1 MWKTV
6 NEHISQAINYDFKH
20 TYKRQLQSTNTDKL
34 FHLTNGTHNYLIKVV
49 LKSELDRLESE
60 STGLKLLAQNS
71 DLKVPNCIV
80 TGANIE
86 FSFIVL
92 EWLVLDKQ
100 PHTTWDAMGKSLANM
115 HQKHDQA
122 MFGFDIDNYLA
133 TTVQPNRWHKKW
145 DVFYAEERIGWQLQL
160 LAEKG
165 IQLIEP
171 ERLINT
177 VKEQLHSHHV
187 EPSILH
193 GDFWRGNMGF
203 LKAVP
208 TVFNPASYYGDRE
221 VDIAMSE
228 LFAPLPDN
236 FYSAYNLQ
244 YPLSPN
250 YEKRK
255 LIYQLYPILNHAN
268 IFAGNYLTQ
277 AKQHIEKLTATVVK

>member
-6 NEHISQAINYDFKH
+6 NEHISQAIHYDFKH
-20 TYKRQLQSTNTDKL
+20 THKRQLQSSSSDKL
-34 FHLTNGTHNYLIKVV
+34 FHLSNGTQNYLVKVA
-49 LKSELDRLESE
+49 LKNELERFESE
-60 STGLKLLAQNS
+60 AIGLELLAQNS
-71 DLKVPNCIV
+71 VFMVPDCIV

-100 PHTTWDAMGKSLANM
+100 PHDTWSAMGKNLAKM
-115 HQKHDQA
+115 HSIHEQA
-122 MFGFDIDNYLA
+122 MFGFDVDNYLA
-133 TTVQPNRWHKKW
+133 TTIQPNRWHKKW

-165 IQLIEP
+165 INFVEP

-177 VKEQLHSHHV
+177 IKEQLHSHQV
-187 EPSILH
+187 EPSLLH

-203 LKAVP
+203 INMLP
-208 TVFNPASYYGDRE
+208 TVFNPACYYGDRE

-228 LFAPLPDN
+228 LFAPLPEN
-236 FYSAYNLQ
+236 FYTAYNQQ
-244 YPLSPN
+244 YPLSQN
-250 YEKRK
+250 YQKRK

-268 IFAGNYLTQ
+268 IFAGHYLTE
-277 AKQHIEKLTATVVK
+277 AKQHIEMLTAPNVK

>member
-6 NEHISQAINYDFKH
+6 NEHISIAINDDFKH

-34 FHLTNGTHNYLIKVV
+34 FHLTNDTHNFLVKIA

-60 STGLKLLAQNS
+60 SIGLKLLAQNS
-71 DLKVPNCIV
+71 RFIIPDCIV

-86 FSFIVL
+86 FSFIVTQ
-92 EWLVLDKQ
+92 WQKLDQQ
-100 PHTTWDAMGKSLANM
+100 PHSTWNDVGKNLAYM
-115 HQKHDQA
+115 HQKYDQA
-122 MFGFDIDNYLA
+122 MFGFDVDNYLA

-165 IQLIEP
+165 IRFIEP

-177 VKEQLHSHHV
+177 VKEQLHSHRV
-187 EPSILH
+187 TPSLLH

-203 LKAVP
+203 VSTMPSL
-208 TVFNPASYYGDRE
+208 FNPACYYGDRE

-228 LFAPLPDN
+228 LFAPLPDD
-236 FYSAYNLQ
+236 FYTAYDQQ
-244 YPLSPN
+244 YPLSKN
-250 YEKRK
+250 YHKRK
-255 LIYQLYPILNHAN
+255 LVYQLYPILNHAN
-268 IFAGNYLTQ
+268 IFAGHYLTQ
-277 AKQHIEKLTATVVK
+277 AKQHIEKLTTIGVK

>member
-6 NEHISQAINYDFKH
+6 NEHISRAINFDFKH

-34 FHLTNGTHNYLIKVV
+34 FHITNGTHNYLVKIA
-49 LKSELDRLESE
+49 LKSELERLESE
-60 STGLKLLAQNS
+60 FIGLKLLAQNS
-71 DLKVPNCIV
+71 NFKVPECIT

-92 EWLVLDKQ
+92 QWLVLDKQ
-100 PHTTWDAMGKSLANM
+100 PHDTWTNMGRNLAKM

-122 MFGFDIDNYLA
+122 MFGFDVDNYLA
-133 TTVQPNRWHKKW
+133 TTIQPNRWHKKW

-165 IQLIEP
+165 INFIEP

-177 VKEQLHSHHV
+177 VKEQLHSHQV
-187 EPSILH
+187 KPSLLH

-203 LKAVP
+203 LKAEP
-208 TVFNPASYYGDRE
+208 TIFNPACYYGDRE

-228 LFAPLPDN
+228 LFAPLPKD
-236 FYSAYNLQ
+236 FYSAYNAH
-244 YPLSPN
+244 YPLSQN

-268 IFAGNYLTQ
+268 IFAGHYLTE
-277 AKQHIEKLTATVVK
+277 AKQHIEKLVFEGIK